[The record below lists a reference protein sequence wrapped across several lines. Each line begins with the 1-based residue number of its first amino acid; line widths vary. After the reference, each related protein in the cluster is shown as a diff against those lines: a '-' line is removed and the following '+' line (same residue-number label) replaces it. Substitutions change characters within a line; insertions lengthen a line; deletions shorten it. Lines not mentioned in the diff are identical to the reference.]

1 MSPITATKDVNI
13 LRNSEDPVALVNT
26 ARLFAASDDPAD
38 QAVVSQYL
46 GSKDFLDRL
55 DPPDAYAYF
64 RPHQL
69 GAAGIL
75 KTLMDVDGPPQRQT
89 LVGLTGRG
97 AFNQYDALIE
107 LLIKALAYD
116 KPASQPTIT
125 YWEQYLDPESVYA
138 DHVVNAIFLN
148 QTRPALDLF
157 ERTMADPEQDTEY
170 RLSWLRDGLLPKR
183 NDTPVLECCE
193 RMVIGGTIAPDWRES
208 VIEAVFDFQS
218 GWYGSCRKPTP
229 PLRVAAPDVSKDC
242 LERLGRHAVYQMAL
256 FNPELELKVRMAL
269 REIGRELDDGEKS
282 NA

>member
-1 MSPITATKDVNI
+1 MSPIAATKDANI
-13 LRNSEDPVALVNT
+13 LRDSKDPIALVNT

-55 DPPDAYAYF
+55 DPPEAYAYY

-69 GAAGIL
+69 SAAGIV
-75 KTLMDVDGPPQRQT
+75 KTLMVVDRPPQRQT
-89 LVGLTGRG
+89 LVGLTGSA

-116 KPASQPTIT
+116 KPASQPTIA
-125 YWEQYLDPESVYA
+125 YWEQHLDPESVYA
-138 DHVVNAIFLN
+138 DNVVRAIFLN

-157 ERTMADPEQDTEY
+157 ERTMANPEQDTEY
-170 RLSWLRDGLLPKR
+170 RLSWLHDALLPKR

-193 RMVIGGTIAPDWRES
+193 RMVIGGTVPPDWQES
-208 VIEAVFDFQS
+208 VIEAVFDFQT

-242 LERLGRHAVYQMAL
+242 LERLGRHAVHQMKL
-256 FNPELELKVRMAL
+256 VNPALELKVRMAL
-269 REIGRELDDGEKS
+269 KEIGRELDDDEES